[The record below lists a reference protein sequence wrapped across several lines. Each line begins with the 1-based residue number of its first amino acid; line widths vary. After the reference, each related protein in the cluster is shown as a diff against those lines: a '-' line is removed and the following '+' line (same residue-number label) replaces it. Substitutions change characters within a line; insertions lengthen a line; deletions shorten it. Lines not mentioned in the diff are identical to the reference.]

1 MNATVI
7 ERIMEIKKKERF
19 TNESLASA
27 SGLSVETIKSM
38 FSKKT
43 NPSIDTLLK
52 ISSAFPLYSL
62 EWLLTGHGTMLKS
75 PTYGDVLEA
84 IRNKVKVSCPGINP
98 EWLLTGKGEPKLSDE
113 KPVTIKK
120 VDMKNNPTDGIPLIP
135 VSAFAGFGKG
145 EMQIMEY
152 DCERYV
158 VPMFKEA
165 EFLIQVKGSSM
176 TPKYNSGDLVACK
189 KIPPNDIFFQWNKVY
204 VLDTVQGAL
213 VKRIK
218 KGSDSEHILI
228 VSDNEKYEPFELSTN
243 QINGIAIVVG
253 VLRLE

>member
-1 MNATVI
+1 MKAI
-7 ERIMEIKKKERF
+7 ERLYKYIDYKGYKPTRFEKE
-19 TNESLASA
+19 L
-27 SGLSVETIKSM
+27 GLSNGYLGTQYKRSADLGESVFNKIIDYCLDI
-38 FSKKT
+38 
-43 NPSIDTLLK
+43 NP
-52 ISSAFPLYSL
+52 

-75 PTYGDVLEA
+75 PTYGDVVAA

-189 KIPPNDIFFQWNKVY
+189 KIPLNDIFFQWNKVY